1 MPRHFFALVV
11 GKALPQWRDNRIEF
25 GREARQ
31 RGRGGGIFH
40 PGKQHQAA
48 GPFDQN
54 ADCGLVAGTFDEIA
68 FPVSRQQ
75 SVFDFRRSHMN
86 ADHVGNLSAPV
97 NAPCA
102 RHARAVA
109 VAQARNELTA
119 QFATRLGIDGRV
131 DGFV

>member
-1 MPRHFFALVV
+1 
-11 GKALPQWRDNRIEF
+11 
-25 GREARQ
+25 
-31 RGRGGGIFH
+31 
-40 PGKQHQAA
+40 
-48 GPFDQN
+48 
-54 ADCGLVAGTFDEIA
+54 
-68 FPVSRQQ
+68 
-75 SVFDFRRSHMN
+75 MN